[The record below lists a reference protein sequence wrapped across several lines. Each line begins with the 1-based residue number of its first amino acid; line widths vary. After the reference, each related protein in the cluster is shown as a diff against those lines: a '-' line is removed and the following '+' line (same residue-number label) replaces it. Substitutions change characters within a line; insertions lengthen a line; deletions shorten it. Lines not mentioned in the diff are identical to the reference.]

1 MATFGARGWQE
12 VAQLPFCRW
21 GGGEKVALPRETKT
35 LAVSRHDSQRSVR
48 CSHCQPDV
56 ARKRLGSA
64 ATNKQQSSYSP
75 PLEEKSCTHSQ
86 GYNHM
91 THQRYFASN
100 PQTSVTILE
109 SQERS
114 SKRRRPLKPFVQ
126 LIKWRNF
133 RRKFIR
139 FPSHE
144 VVIQWTAPP
153 NATVHITYVSQR
165 RRRLGDP
172 NNKIP
177 KYRVQETID
186 SIWFQLTDC

>member
-12 VAQLPFCRW
+12 VAQLTFCRW
-21 GGGEKVALPRETKT
+21 GGWRKSC
-35 LAVSRHDSQRSVR
+35 LASRNKHVSSYDLRRSVR

-56 ARKRLGSA
+56 AHKRRGSA

-114 SKRRRPLKPFVQ
+114 SKRRRPLKTFVQ
-126 LIKWRNF
+126 LITWRNF

-153 NATVHITYVSQR
+153 NATVHITHVSQR

-177 KYRVQETID
+177 KYLVQETID

>member
-1 MATFGARGWQE
+1 MIYD
-12 VAQLPFCRW
+12 VP
-21 GGGEKVALPRETKT
+21 GGKELHSLPR
-35 LAVSRHDSQRSVR
+35 HI
-48 CSHCQPDV
+48 
-56 ARKRLGSA
+56 
-64 ATNKQQSSYSP
+64 
-75 PLEEKSCTHSQ
+75 

-126 LIKWRNF
+126 LITWQNF
-133 RRKFIR
+133 KRKFIR

-153 NATVHITYVSQR
+153 NATVHITHVSQR

-186 SIWFQLTDC
+186 SI

>member
-1 MATFGARGWQE
+1 MIYDVLYGAATANPTSHTS
-12 VAQLPFCRW
+12 AAAAP
-21 GGGEKVALPRETKT
+21 PPTS
-35 LAVSRHDSQRSVR
+35 SRAATAH
-48 CSHCQPDV
+48 PW
-56 ARKRLGSA
+56 RKRA
-64 ATNKQQSSYSP
+64 ALTPKAITY
-75 PLEEKSCTHSQ
+75 
-86 GYNHM
+86 M

-100 PQTSVTILE
+100 PQTSETILE

-126 LIKWRNF
+126 LITWRNF
-133 RRKFIR
+133 KRKFIR

-153 NATVHITYVSQR
+153 NAAVHITHVSQR

-177 KYRVQETID
+177 KYRVEKSTVFRRQSIQFD
-186 SIWFQLTDC
+186 SS